1 MRHARRAVTCF
12 GLAAPA
18 GKRHQSRRRMSYE
31 VAVMRAGKP
40 RLGPFPAELQVQL
53 IETISRLIRK
63 KAWPGESELEI
74 PVSRAASWQ
83 QLVMRLESL
92 AGPHAMRRF
101 GKSTRRL
108 VSRIKRLFQGAEA
121 P

>member
-1 MRHARRAVTCF
+1 
-12 GLAAPA
+12 
-18 GKRHQSRRRMSYE
+18 
-31 VAVMRAGKP
+31 MRAGKA

-53 IETISRLIRK
+53 IETITRLIRK

-74 PVSRAASWQ
+74 LASRAASWL
-83 QLVMRLESL
+83 QLVMSLESL
-92 AGPHAMRRF
+92 AGPHTMRRL

-108 VSRIKRLFQGAEA
+108 VARVKQLFQGAET